1 MLVARGRAAASGL
14 LSIALAAFQLTVT
27 TACAQPSFEGQTI
40 RIAVSSSTGG
50 VVDVLARQFAPFI
63 AKHIPGKPNVI
74 VENRPGGGGAVAA
87 NYLFNVAKPDGQ
99 SIGLLFGVVTQGLIG
114 GNAIRFDPARFHWL
128 GAVSQ
133 TQVLLARK
141 DLNLS
146 SFRDLTKPAKPLVMA
161 TLGSNATNDIANKLF
176 LDMIGAKFKS
186 VSGYPGQPETVLALS
201 RGEASLANAG
211 LSFYLL
217 RRDAMRKEGIYDAI
231 VQRGEYAPDGT
242 FLRNKQLAEM
252 PTTVEAIS
260 EINPAALK
268 SVDFATYRSIV
279 AALAIN
285 FGFVLPPATPPAIVN
300 TLRKAVSDALEDS
313 ETRKIVGGML
323 KVDYDFA
330 DGENSRRIL
339 EQIRKAYYADARVAE
354 RLKQLMA
361 SN

>member
-1 MLVARGRAAASGL
+1 MLRPQLIATALFSSG
-14 LSIALAAFQLTVT
+14 LAAFQLAVT
-27 TACAQPSFEGQTI
+27 PAYAQSSFEGQTI

-87 NYLFNVAKPDGQ
+87 NYIYNVSKPDGQ
-99 SIGLLFGVVTQGLIG
+99 TIGFLFGVVTQGLIG
-114 GNAIRFDPARFHWL
+114 GSVIRFDPAKFHWL

-146 SFRDLTKPAKPLVMA
+146 SFHDLLRPAKPLVMA
-161 TLGSNATNDIANKLF
+161 TLGSNATNDVANKLF
-176 LDMIGAKFKS
+176 LDMIGAKYKS

-211 LSFYLL
+211 LAFYLP

-231 VQRGEYAPDGT
+231 VQRGEYAADGT

-252 PTTVEAIS
+252 PTTVEAINDL
-260 EINPAALK
+260 NPAALQ

-285 FGFVLPPATPPAIVN
+285 FGFILPPATPPAIVSV
-300 TLRKAVSDALEDS
+300 LRKAVSDALEDP
-313 ETRKIVGGML
+313 ETRKIVGGLL
-323 KVDYDFA
+323 KVDYDFV
-330 DGENSRRIL
+330 DGESSRRIL
-339 EQIRKAYYADARVAE
+339 EQIRTAYYADARVAE